1 MNPKEKAKNIVET
14 YKYRDVR
21 GLTIER
27 MSLSLAKQCALIC
40 VDEIMQYIQM
50 PVSIPYEHSFEYWK
64 EVKQEIN
71 KL

>member
-40 VDEIMQYIQM
+40 VDEVIDDRSKRGKIN
-50 PVSIPYEHSFEYWK
+50 FTYWK
-64 EVKQEIN
+64 EVEKEIN

>member
-1 MNPKEKAKNIVET
+1 MNPKEKAKTIVET

-40 VDEIMQYIQM
+40 VDEVIDDRSKRGKIN
-50 PVSIPYEHSFEYWK
+50 FTYWK
-64 EVKQEIN
+64 EVEKEIN